1 MDARNRL
8 KPRLRRG
15 RGGKGGE
22 GREPVPVRPR
32 PVRRSA
38 AVPTALAAHPPASPS
53 PGHCARQTVQL
64 ARAREQQTHAHAH
77 VRAQNTTHQALL
89 VVRPEGV
96 APPHPAPETKPAR
109 HGPSFFCWGCCC
121 CCCCECVR
129 SFLSG
134 GGGGELRFVRGGG
147 GGEGGR
153 VPDAGLLAA
162 GCLLL
167 AACWL
172 LLVPPTAVFTG
183 EREPG
188 CGWNRRPR
196 RESPG
201 PQPVWVSPISLFHY
215 PTRRYGNFKKS
226 PTEKTNRASILFLQ
240 RRPTDGDAER
250 IGGRRRWEPP
260 SQDAAG
266 STSSPPQYLPSQ
278 GPLPPQEVPP
288 LLLPRRGC
296 RRRGCLHLPA
306 PGSSGLC
313 WSDPPGWPPLHRSR
327 LRLPPSPGLAGNDSS
342 GHPRLGQG

>member
-1 MDARNRL
+1 MCSFL
-8 KPRLRRG
+8 PQRRWG
-15 RGGKGGE
+15 RGAE
-22 GREPVPVRPR
+22 V
-32 PVRRSA
+32 
-38 AVPTALAAHPPASPS
+38 
-53 PGHCARQTVQL
+53 CA
-64 ARAREQQTHAHAH
+64 
-77 VRAQNTTHQALL
+77 
-89 VVRPEGV
+89 
-96 APPHPAPETKPAR
+96 
-109 HGPSFFCWGCCC
+109 WG
-121 CCCCECVR
+121 
-129 SFLSG
+129 
-134 GGGGELRFVRGGG
+134 RGGG
-147 GGEGGR
+147 GGVGSLTPGCL
-153 VPDAGLLAA
+153 LLAA
-162 GCLLL
+162 CCWLL

-201 PQPVWVSPISLFHY
+201 PQPVCRQSLSPTYY

-306 PGSSGLC
+306 PGSSGLR
-313 WSDPPGWPPLHRSR
+313 WSDPPGGPPLHRSR

>member
-1 MDARNRL
+1 M
-8 KPRLRRG
+8 
-15 RGGKGGE
+15 
-22 GREPVPVRPR
+22 
-32 PVRRSA
+32 
-38 AVPTALAAHPPASPS
+38 
-53 PGHCARQTVQL
+53 
-64 ARAREQQTHAHAH
+64 
-77 VRAQNTTHQALL
+77 
-89 VVRPEGV
+89 
-96 APPHPAPETKPAR
+96 
-109 HGPSFFCWGCCC
+109 
-121 CCCCECVR
+121 
-129 SFLSG
+129 G
-134 GGGGELRFVRGGG
+134 GGGGGGG
-147 GGEGGR
+147 GGR

-167 AACWL
+167 AACCL
-172 LLVPPTAVFTG
+172 LAAARSSHCCFY
-183 EREPG
+183 
-188 CGWNRRPR
+188 R
-196 RESPG
+196 REKTRMWMEPPASAGVSRSPAS
-201 PQPVWVSPISLFHY
+201 VSPISLFHY

-306 PGSSGLC
+306 PGSSGLR
-313 WSDPPGWPPLHRSR
+313 WSDPPGGPPLHRSR